1 MLIRAD
7 FAAPALVRP
16 DPQDWIASPA
26 AGVHR
31 LMLDRVGNEVARAT
45 SLVRY
50 DRGAGFS
57 PHVHGGGEEILVLSG
72 VFGDEHGDYPAGTYL
87 RNPPGTSHAPR
98 APEGCI
104 LFVKL
109 RQFLPGDRL
118 QLALP
123 VDTVAGTA
131 LTGAVGV
138 TERLLHDFGPERVT
152 MLDLAPGAELPGGRR
167 PGGEEVLVVSG
178 TLIDGAHGVLPA
190 GSWLRRPP
198 GRVATR
204 RTDGGCRLYVKT
216 GHLPPDLQA
225 FAA

>member
-16 DPQDWIASPA
+16 DPEAWIASPA

-31 LMLDRVGNEVARAT
+31 LMLDRVGHEVARAT

-50 DRGAGFS
+50 DPGAGFT
-57 PHVHGGGEEILVLSG
+57 PHVHGGGEEILVLKG

-87 RNPPGTSHAPR
+87 RNPPGTSHTPR
-98 APEGCI
+98 APQGSL

-109 RQFLPGDRL
+109 RQFQAGDTTQIAL
-118 QLALP
+118 NPNDIPPQPLAKAR
-123 VDTVAGTA
+123 D
-131 LTGAVGV
+131 V
-138 TERLLHDFGPERVT
+138 TERLLHEFGDERVT
-152 MLDLAPGAELPGGRR
+152 LLDLAPGAELPACRR
-167 PGGEEVLVVSG
+167 SGGEEILVVSG
-178 TLIDGAHGVLPA
+178 SLIDAAHGLLPA

-198 GRVATR
+198 GRVSAR
-204 RTDGGCRLYVKT
+204 RSDGGCRLYVKT